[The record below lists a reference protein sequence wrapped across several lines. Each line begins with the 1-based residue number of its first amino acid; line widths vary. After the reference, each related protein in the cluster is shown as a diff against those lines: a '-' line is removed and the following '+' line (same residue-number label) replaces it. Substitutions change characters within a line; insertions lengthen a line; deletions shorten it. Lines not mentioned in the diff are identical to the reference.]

1 MADNRDV
8 NHGRARPCY
17 LWLLQSRAKTDQE
30 HRFALGPN
38 TELGPKKPSQFK
50 GRPLCRRGNPP
61 TLPGNFAGHS
71 IAPKQNDIDDPSEF
85 PVLIETYRRID
96 IGLHPVTY
104 NDSTTTYQMGVPAV
118 TLAGENFCAHTN
130 ARILRNLGLD
140 ELITESEE
148 DYVLASVRLAEDAP
162 RRAELRIGLRETI
175 LNARSCDPA
184 AFTLKL

>member
-118 TLAGENFCAHTN
+118 TLAGENFCDSMNAVSCETWDWTN
-130 ARILRNLGLD
+130 TSLKARTIMFSPPCAWRKTLPG
-140 ELITESEE
+140 ESS
-148 DYVLASVRLAEDAP
+148 YASVCVRQ
-162 RRAELRIGLRETI
+162 
-175 LNARSCDPA
+175 S
-184 AFTLKL
+184 

>member
-50 GRPLCRRGNPP
+50 GRPRCGRGNPP

-71 IAPKQNDIDDPSEF
+71 IAAEQNDIDDPSEF
-85 PVLIETYRRID
+85 LVLIATYRHID
-96 IGLHPVTY
+96 IDLDPVPY
-104 NDSTTTYQMGVPAV
+104 NGGTTTYQMGVPAV
-118 TLAGENFCAHTN
+118 TLAGENFCASMN
-130 ARILRNLGLD
+130 ASILRNLGLD
-140 ELITESEE
+140 EHI
-148 DYVLASVRLAEDAP
+148 A
-162 RRAELRIGLRETI
+162 
-175 LNARSCDPA
+175 
-184 AFTLKL
+184 